1 MRTSREPLCDSPA
14 ARRDGIESGSPI
26 AKKTAS
32 RLGRGQ
38 RLLAFK
44 IAPLSR
50 STLHFMKSSLFA
62 AAILAAVVFTS
73 ALRISAQASPSI
85 EALAL
90 HQTVTRDIAPGS
102 PQLFSL
108 HLNPAD
114 YVDAEI
120 TQQGQV
126 SIVVYL
132 PDSSVLRT
140 FPASDSDGKQ
150 SFAFAAEGGG
160 DYKLEITAGDKPAH
174 YELRIDAITGLDERL
189 KPEPWSDPNP
199 STRIQRLRTQIAAG
213 QTNTESFWNKVTAER
228 TPLVEPF
235 ASDGKYQLVTFL
247 WRSTYDTR
255 NVFVRGSF
263 LGVGAPSD
271 YSMHRIPNSDVWYL
285 TLKLP
290 SGARF
295 VYQLSP
301 NDPLTFT
308 GPRAAQRTA
317 TRQADP
323 LNPHRSDCPPNASKF
338 DCDSVAELP
347 GAPPQPW
354 LVVKPEIA
362 EGHVEKQTIKSAIEK
377 MERPFSVYTPANYKS
392 DGPPNALVI
401 FFDGED
407 LAEDPYPLTTLNN
420 LIAAAKI
427 PPTVAVFVE
436 NVPHR
441 RLVDLVANP
450 EFADFMATELVPWV
464 RSHYNVTKDQK
475 QTVLTG
481 YSAGGLAS
489 AYVAFRHSEV
499 FGNVLSLSGAFWW
512 SFEHN
517 GGVCGP
523 RCPDSGGTGG
533 KDDDDATTEGNFM
546 VKQFL
551 ASPKLPLRF
560 YFAAG
565 TFEIDRNG
573 GGDILE
579 CTRDLRDVL
588 LAKGYEV
595 HYEQFAGG
603 HDGLSWRGMFAD
615 GLLALIGT
623 R

>member
-1 MRTSREPLCDSPA
+1 ML
-14 ARRDGIESGSPI
+14 
-26 AKKTAS
+26 
-32 RLGRGQ
+32 RLP
-38 RLLAFK
+38 AFK
-44 IAPLSR
+44 TVPPKPR
-50 STLHFMKSSLFA
+50 YTPFMKWSLFT
-62 AAILAAVVFTS
+62 AAIFAAIVSVS
-73 ALRISAQASPSI
+73 AFRVSAQARLSI
-85 EALAL
+85 ETLSL
-90 HQTVTRDIAPGS
+90 HRTITSDIAPGRQ
-102 PQLFSL
+102 QLFSL

-114 YVDAEI
+114 YVDASV
-120 TQQGQV
+120 TQQGRIGV
-126 SIVVYL
+126 VVYM
-132 PDSSVLRT
+132 PDNSVLRT
-140 FPASDSDGKQ
+140 FPAGDSDGKQ
-150 SFAFAAEGGG
+150 SLAFAAEGGG
-160 DYKLEITAGDKPAH
+160 DYKLELTAGDKPAH

-189 KPEPWSDPNP
+189 KLEPWSDPNP
-199 STRIQRLRTQIAAG
+199 SPRIQRLRSQIAAG
-213 QTNTESFWNKVTAER
+213 QTNTESFWNQVTAES
-228 TPLVEPF
+228 TPLVEPY

-247 WRSTYDTR
+247 WRGVYDTR

-263 LGVGAPSD
+263 LGVGGPSD

-290 SGARF
+290 RGARF

-308 GPRAAQRTA
+308 GPRAAQRKA

-347 GAPPQPW
+347 GASPQPW
-354 LVVKPEIA
+354 LVAKPEIA
-362 EGHVEKQTIKSAIEK
+362 EGHVEKQTIKSAIQK
-377 MERPFSVYTPANYKS
+377 LERPFSVYTPANYKS

-401 FFDGED
+401 LFDGED
-407 LAEDPYPLTTLNN
+407 LAEDPYPLRTLNN

-427 PPTVAVFVE
+427 PPTVMVFVE
-436 NVPHR
+436 NVPR
-441 RLVDLVANP
+441 RRVVDLVANP

-533 KDDDDATTEGNFM
+533 EDSKDATTEGNFM

-560 YFAAG
+560 YLAAG

-573 GGDILE
+573 GGGDILE
-579 CTRDLRDVL
+579 STRDLRDVL

-595 HYEQFAGG
+595 HYEQFVGG
-603 HDGLSWRGMFAD
+603 HDGLSWRGTLAD